1 MGAVGRG
8 VGVALVVGLGLVGCG
23 SNDNDQGIS
32 FRAVGIFQGEQQEDQ
47 CQVPVVDNAI
57 GDPGISV
64 PLNSPLVDGGYPDSN
79 SFLSFCRGFLQLENN
94 LGFQRT
100 QDGNVVEQEGE
111 AINVERIDFEYEI
124 PGARIA
130 IPSNSMPTGF
140 RINPFFGPEN
150 SFGRPNTIFVQ
161 LDGQLVPSALVQFLR
176 QNQPS
181 LPQLPYVMIIH
192 IRVRGRTDSGEL
204 LVSNEIRYTVEW
216 LPGDD
221 AL

>member
-1 MGAVGRG
+1 M
-8 VGVALVVGLGLVGCG
+8 GLGLVGCG

-32 FRAVGIFQGEQQEDQ
+32 FRAVGIFQGEAQEDQ

-64 PLNSPLVDGGYPDSN
+64 PLNSSLVDGGYPDSH
-79 SFLSFCRGFLQLENN
+79 SPLSFCRGFLQLDNN
-94 LGFQRT
+94 LGFERRDK
-100 QDGNVVEQEGE
+100 DGKLIEQVGE

-124 PGARIA
+124 PGARLA
-130 IPSNSMPTGF
+130 IPANSMPTGF

-161 LDGQLVPSALVQFLR
+161 LDGQLVPSTLVQFLR

-192 IRVRGRTDSGEL
+192 IRARGRTDSGEL
-204 LVSNEIRYTVEW
+204 LVSNELRYTVEW
-216 LPGDD
+216 LP
-221 AL
+221 